1 MEERR
6 WKVLQKY
13 AGTSD
18 KNYDSVGYYKLLVQ
32 TEMEYYPR
40 LVTGDT
46 PVAMLGSDGL
56 IDMLQRKA
64 VQHFVTTINNLHEN
78 PNPNIRFKAIEPLN
92 AEDLY
97 FMLC

>member
-1 MEERR
+1 MENIA
-6 WKVLQKY
+6 KY

-18 KNYDSVGYYKLLVQ
+18 KNYDSVGYYKLLVK
-32 TEMEYYPR
+32 TEESYYPR

-64 VQHFVTTINNLHEN
+64 VQHFINPINDLHEN
-78 PNPNIRFKAIEPLN
+78 PNPAVRFQC
-92 AEDLY
+92 Y
-97 FMLC
+97 